1 MVKFSN
7 CPLLWVSRLHSKIVL
22 SKLHPEYVALSRSVR
37 ALLPLR
43 SIIKEVIYNLG
54 IDIEKLDSVS
64 SSTEFPVYYQT
75 GNFLLT
81 VDLISYVRITKLCL
95 WLPT

>member
-1 MVKFSN
+1 M
-7 CPLLWVSRLHSKIVL
+7 
-22 SKLHPEYVALSRSVR
+22 ALSRSVR
-37 ALLPLR
+37 ALLPLE
-43 SIIKEVIYNLG
+43 SFIKEVIYNLG